1 MISISKQWM
10 KHAGSYSP
18 QSSLWTHW
26 IVFTLR
32 AVNSGQQQHLSPVKL
47 TVTANMPYTQGL
59 QEAVNIDKTDD
70 VVTRVHFNSEI
81 HILLL
86 GHREWRNYIFYT
98 Q

>member
-1 MISISKQWM
+1 M

-26 IVFTLR
+26 TVFTLPD
-32 AVNSGQQQHLSPVKL
+32 VHSGQQQPLSPVML

-70 VVTRVHFNSEI
+70 VVTRVHLNCEI
-81 HILLL
+81 YILLL
-86 GHREWRNYIFYT
+86 VHRERRNYMFYM